1 MKRISKWRGAVAAT
15 VVAAALA
22 GGTVSAQ
29 SGGLQ
34 DWGFDP
40 SVLAADGR
48 DLLQRAPDPAVDGL
62 FQAVHASAQDPADAG
77 VMCALF
83 DPAADRSLEGLNATA
98 ARLGEA
104 SRLRFADAAVNVFV
118 AAAQSPPQPF
128 DRSQA
133 TQWLKAAGVRASL
146 LHDGFVAGLNGGDHA
161 ARCNAVG
168 ALLDVLA
175 DRPVAER
182 AAVTRLL
189 LGEGLAYVAGDGAGA
204 MPLR

>member
-1 MKRISKWRGAVAAT
+1 MKRISKWRSAAAAT

-83 DPAADRSLEGLNATA
+83 DPAADRSLEGLNATPRPT
-98 ARLGEA
+98 ARR
-104 SRLRFADAAVNVFV
+104 SR
-118 AAAQSPPQPF
+118 
-128 DRSQA
+128 
-133 TQWLKAAGVRASL
+133 
-146 LHDGFVAGLNGGDHA
+146 
-161 ARCNAVG
+161 
-168 ALLDVLA
+168 
-175 DRPVAER
+175 
-182 AAVTRLL
+182 
-189 LGEGLAYVAGDGAGA
+189 
-204 MPLR
+204 

>member
-1 MKRISKWRGAVAAT
+1 MKRLSRWHGALGAAALT
-15 VVAAALA
+15 LALA

-29 SGGLQ
+29 SGGVQ

-40 SVLAADGR
+40 SVLVADGR

-83 DPAADRSLEGLNATA
+83 DPAADRSLDGLNATA

-104 SRLRFADAAVNVFV
+104 SRLRFADAAVNVFL

-161 ARCNAVG
+161 ARCDSVA

-175 DRPVAER
+175 GRPVAER

-189 LGEGLAYVAGDGAGA
+189 LGEGLAYMAGDGAGA
-204 MPLR
+204 MPLK

>member
-1 MKRISKWRGAVAAT
+1 MKRTPRWRAPVWAALVFT
-15 VVAAALA
+15 ALA
-22 GGTVSAQ
+22 GVASAQ
-29 SGGLQ
+29 SRAPAG
-34 DWGFDP
+34 WGFDP
-40 SVLAADGR
+40 SVLVADGR
-48 DLLQRAPDPAVDGL
+48 SLLQRAPDTAVDGL
-62 FQAVHASAQDPADAG
+62 FQAVHTSARDPADAQ

-83 DPAADRSLEGLNATA
+83 DPAADRSLEGLNSA
-98 ARLGEA
+98 ASRLGEQ

-128 DRSQA
+128 DRAQA

-161 ARCNAVG
+161 ARCNSVG

-175 DRPVAER
+175 QRPVAER

-189 LGEGLAYVAGDGAGA
+189 LGEGLAYMAGDGAGA